1 MSSSWRWSWWW
12 SWQVHRWA
20 EEVRLGWA
28 AEPLWR
34 PPASARCTA
43 TRSHPLFSANDGG
56 NFNSSNW
63 FLTGCIITRAVRPVS
78 GRTLKRVDLVSIW
91 SRVPI
96 LVPHGNRQK
105 WDNQENNSIDRQ
117 RQQGLQ
123 TQMWQ
128 SFSQLGHMV
137 LMVIV
142 RKHREAWHGEGEKC
156 HVRTWFTIRWA
167 AGNEATVDSGHHPSN
182 DSHAPLEKRDHQ
194 PSLHLRRLPFEKLQS
209 FSAIS
214 NLDLSVLK
222 AGWALLGPWSPWF
235 KVCFWRGLLALALAL
250 IDVPVL
256 QVCLWTGLSSSS
268 EISKRSADG
277 YDGRAK
283 FSSPRFLYW

>member
-1 MSSSWRWSWWW
+1 
-12 SWQVHRWA
+12 
-20 EEVRLGWA
+20 
-28 AEPLWR
+28 
-34 PPASARCTA
+34 
-43 TRSHPLFSANDGG
+43 
-56 NFNSSNW
+56 
-63 FLTGCIITRAVRPVS
+63 
-78 GRTLKRVDLVSIW
+78 
-91 SRVPI
+91 
-96 LVPHGNRQK
+96 
-105 WDNQENNSIDRQ
+105 
-117 RQQGLQ
+117 
-123 TQMWQ
+123 MWQ

-214 NLDLSVLK
+214 NLDFSVLK

-235 KVCFWRGLLALALAL
+235 KVCFWRGLLPLALAL

-283 FSSPRFLYW
+283 ISSPRFLYW